1 MPGTDLD
8 EILSHPQSVGQRVPF
23 RDLSKKWQDWVIN
36 GDPDYGKDTAH
47 QWPRAWYGI
56 KGYFRWF
63 RVKSHKM
70 HVRVLL
76 SRYRSYVLC
85 PDCKG
90 QRLQPDSLL
99 YKVNV
104 PQSVTRNTQH
114 AITLADFYL
123 LPIRDALSLIDTL
136 AKSRNTQHTTRANDP
151 VSLVFSEVRARL
163 GYLNDVG
170 LGYLTLDRPTR
181 SLSGGETERVNL
193 TTCLGTRLVNTLF
206 VLDEPSVGLHP
217 RDTSRLVRIL
227 ESLRNAGNTVVVVE
241 HEASV
246 MRAAD
251 QIIDIGPGHG
261 ASGGQ
266 IVFQGPYQK
275 ILKSPASL
283 TGQYLSWLSHDPR
296 SDASSH

>member
-1 MPGTDLD
+1 MKFCRIRKAP
-8 EILSHPQSVGQRVPF
+8 VNVPF
-23 RDLSKKWQDWVIN
+23 QDLPKKWQDWVVN
-36 GDPDYGKDTAH
+36 GDPDYGKDAAH
-47 QWPRAWYGI
+47 RWPRAWYGI
-56 KGYFRWF
+56 KGYFRWLES
-63 RVKSHKM
+63 KSYKM

-85 PDCKG
+85 PDCQG
-90 QRLQPDSLL
+90 RRFQADSLL

-104 PQSVTRNTQH
+104 PDSATRNTQH
-114 AITLADFYL
+114 AITLSDFYL
-123 LPIRDALSLIDTL
+123 LPVRDALALIDTL
-136 AKSRNTQHTTRANDP
+136 AKSRNPQPATRANDP
-151 VSLVFSEVRARL
+151 VSLVFSEIRARL

-251 QIIDIGPGHG
+251 QTHAGHR
-261 ASGGQ
+261 
-266 IVFQGPYQK
+266 
-275 ILKSPASL
+275 
-283 TGQYLSWLSHDPR
+283 PR
-296 SDASSH
+296 PRRCRRPNRFSRRVPENPEIAPLPHRPISQRLALNFRSAASSD